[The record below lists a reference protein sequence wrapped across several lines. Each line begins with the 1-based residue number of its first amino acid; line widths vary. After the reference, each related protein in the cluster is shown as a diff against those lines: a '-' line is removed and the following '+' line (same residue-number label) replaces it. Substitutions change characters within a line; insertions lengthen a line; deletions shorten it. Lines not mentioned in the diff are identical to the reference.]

1 MAEKISAR
9 RLAFHSLL
17 KCHKDKKYS
26 NIELDSVIKQHQL
39 DPREKSLL
47 TALVYGVIEKRITLD
62 FIISRLSN
70 RPLEDIVPAVMTA
83 LEMGIYQILYFDR
96 VPDSAACNESVE
108 IAKKTAGNGAAN
120 FVNALLRET
129 VRRKDSIDELY
140 KGLNGNK
147 LLSVKYAVP
156 EWMAEL
162 FEASYGKEKTLEILE
177 ALGGKSYMT
186 LHANTLKIS
195 RDELISRLESDGIKA
210 RACEGVSNGIQLM
223 QSVPIDRLNKY
234 QGLYIVQDFASQL
247 AVQTL
252 GVKPEDIIIDC
263 CACPGGKSI
272 ACALEMGDKGRIISM
287 DLHKNKLSLIEKSA
301 ASLGITSISTM
312 EHDGTQ
318 PLEEY
323 IGKADKV
330 VCDVPCSG
338 LGVIHKKPDIRHK
351 TPEDIKRLPQTQKKI
366 LCASAQYLKKGG
378 RLIYST
384 CTLNKAE
391 NEDITNAFLAE
402 NPNFRR
408 VVQNTLFPVLK
419 NGAVENDGFF
429 IDVLERVM

>member
-1 MAEKISAR
+1 MAEQITAR

-17 KCHKDKKYS
+17 KCHRDKKYS
-26 NIELDSVIKQHQL
+26 NIELDSVISKNKL
-39 DPREKSLL
+39 DPRERALL

-62 FIISRLSN
+62 FIISRLSS
-70 RPLEDIVPAVMTA
+70 RPLDDIVPAVMTA

-129 VRRKDSIDELY
+129 VRRKDSIFSLFD
-140 KGLNGNK
+140 GLEENERMSVEYSVPVWMVK
-147 LLSVKYAVP
+147 LFTNCYGREKAV
-156 EWMAEL
+156 
-162 FEASYGKEKTLEILE
+162 EILQ
-177 ALGGKSYMT
+177 AFGGKSYMT
-186 LHANTLKIS
+186 LHANTLKITPQQ
-195 RDELISRLESDGIKA
+195 LTQRLEADGIKA
-210 RACEGVSNGIQLM
+210 VCREDVKSAVELM
-223 QSVPIDRLNKY
+223 QNVPITALSGY
-234 QGLYIVQDFASQL
+234 EGLYFIQDAASQL
-247 AVQTL
+247 AVQKL
-252 GVKPEDIIIDC
+252 GAKPGDTIIDC

-272 ACALEMGDKGRIISM
+272 ACALDMNNSGKILSM

-301 ASLGITSISTM
+301 GLMGVDIITTL

-318 PLEEY
+318 PLDEY

-338 LGVIHKKPDIRHK
+338 LGVVHKKPDIRHK
-351 TPEDIKRLPQTQKKI
+351 SPEDIARLPQTQKKI
-366 LCASAQYLKKGG
+366 LAASAQYLKVGG
-378 RLIYST
+378 RLLYST

-391 NEDITNAFLAE
+391 NEDITDEFLSE
-402 NPNFRR
+402 SPSFKRIFST
-408 VVQNTLFPVLK
+408 TLFPVLK
-419 NGAVENDGFF
+419 DEMVQNDGFY